1 MSTTTTTGKRAAK
14 AALRVGVALVAAAML
29 ASCGSLDI
37 VNTNAPTVEELTK
50 NPSKDVLARAA
61 TGIFSQAANDIGTEI
76 QFYALYGREGYN
88 LLGNDP
94 RETGEQIRGP
104 QDPTGRNSGIWT
116 GQYSAIRTINAYLKA
131 LSSTTVLTDAERS
144 AARGFANTVKAWHI
158 TELAIRTGALGVPV
172 DVDRPID
179 ADPAPFVSFSDA
191 LQAAS
196 ALMDS
201 AYAELQAAG
210 STEFPFR
217 VAPGFSGFDMP
228 VTFGQF
234 NRALAAKILVYR
246 ATFVSCAACW
256 ADASTALGAS
266 FVTDGNL
273 PASLSTGVYFA
284 FSTASGEPTNPISE
298 PTSSNRFWVH
308 PSIVSGA
315 QTRANGDP
323 DLRLTEKVMDV
334 GRTRELNGLSSSY
347 KPILYNNA
355 SDPTQP
361 DLGAPIPWIT
371 NEELLL
377 LRAEVRW
384 NTGDKAGAIDDI
396 NLIRVNSGGLEPTT
410 LTAASSD
417 TDFVTE
423 LLYNRLYSLMW
434 TQGTRWIDAR
444 RYGRLDQ
451 LPIDRSG
458 DSVFQNMIIPAN
470 ECAAR
475 SMVAPCTP
483 LTS

>member
-1 MSTTTTTGKRAAK
+1 MTLTA
-14 AALRVGVALVAAAML
+14 
-29 ASCGSLDI
+29 CGNLDI

-50 NPSKDVLARAA
+50 DPSRDVLERAA
-61 TGIFSQAANDIGTEI
+61 TGIFAQAANDIGTEI

-116 GQYSAIRTINAYLKA
+116 GQYSAIRTINTYLKA
-131 LSSTTVLTDAERS
+131 LTSTSALSDTERS
-144 AARGFANTVKAWHI
+144 AARGFANTIKAWHM
-158 TELAIRTGALGVPV
+158 TELAIRTGALGIPI

-196 ALMDS
+196 DLMDA
-201 AYAELQAAG
+201 AYTDLQGGGDA
-210 STEFPFR
+210 FPFH
-217 VAPGFSGFDMP
+217 VAPGFTGFDTP
-228 VTFGQF
+228 LTFAQF
-234 NRALAAKILVYR
+234 NRALAAKIFVWR
-246 ATFVSCAACW
+246 ATFVGCTTCW
-256 ADASTALGAS
+256 ADASTALAAS
-266 FVTDGNL
+266 FVTDANL

-284 FSTASGEPTNPISE
+284 YSTASGEPTNPISE

-315 QTRANGDP
+315 QLQASGDP
-323 DLRLTEKVMDV
+323 DMRLTEKVMDV
-334 GRTRELNGLSSSY
+334 GRTRDLNGLSSSY
-347 KPILYNNA
+347 KPILYN
-355 SDPTQP
+355 SQGDPSQA
-361 DLGAPIPWIT
+361 DLGAPIPWIA

-384 NTGDKAGAIDDI
+384 NTGNKTGAIDDI
-396 NLIRVNSGGLEPTT
+396 NLIRENSGGLDPTA
-410 LTAASSD
+410 LTAASPD
-417 TDFVTE
+417 ADFVTE
-423 LLYNRLYSLMW
+423 LLYNRLYSLLW
-434 TQGTRWIDAR
+434 SQGTRWLDAR

-451 LPIDRSG
+451 LPIDRTG
-458 DSVFQNMIIPAN
+458 DSVFQNMIVPAN

-483 LTS
+483 LGA